1 MTTTLRQQFEKTYGE
16 NVPLTKIKPLKP
28 SEPAMEP
35 ITYTVTQMAQM
46 LQISEQSVRNMID
59 ANNIPYIQVGKR
71 KKLVLRTVFDTFIQ
85 SNYGLTA

>member
-28 SEPAMEP
+28 SEPPMEP
-35 ITYTVTQMAQM
+35 ITYTVTQMAQL
-46 LQISEQSVRNMID
+46 LQISQQSVRNMID
-59 ANNIPYIQVGKR
+59 ANNIPYIQVGK

-85 SNYGLTA
+85 SHYGLTA

>member
-1 MTTTLRQQFEKTYGE
+1 MTTTLRQQFEKTYSE

-28 SEPAMEP
+28 SEPTMEP

-59 ANNIPYIQVGKR
+59 ANNIPYIQVGK

>member
-1 MTTTLRQQFEKTYGE
+1 MTSTLRQQFERTYGE
-16 NVPLTKIKPLKP
+16 NVPLTKIKPPKP

-46 LQISEQSVRNMID
+46 LQISQQSVRNMIQ
-59 ANNIPYIQVGKR
+59 ANNIPYIQVGK

-85 SNYGLTA
+85 SHYGLTA

>member
-1 MTTTLRQQFEKTYGE
+1 MTLTLRHQFERTYGE

-46 LQISEQSVRNMID
+46 LQISQQSVRNMIQ
-59 ANNIPYIQVGKR
+59 ANNIPYIEVGK

-85 SNYGLTA
+85 SHYGLTA

>member
-16 NVPLTKIKPLKP
+16 VPLTKIKPLKP

-46 LQISEQSVRNMID
+46 LQISQQSVRNMID
-59 ANNIPYIQVGKR
+59 ANNIPYIQVGK